1 MILLFIAGLEA
12 PIKSA
17 LGENGHDGV
26 LELHLYCKG
35 LELIRV
41 LLPAPLHSSRSPFFL
56 VHQVP
61 TPLDHFQCVIMSFIL
76 KNNHTLDPLL
86 PFQLLPKIPACLI
99 TELLEI
105 LVNTCS
111 LQFLSSYCL
120 LTPLQSGFLS
130 TAAPKLL
137 LT

>member
-1 MILLFIAGLEA
+1 MILWFIAGLEA

-17 LGENGHDGV
+17 AGENGHDGV

-41 LLPAPLHSSRSPFFL
+41 LLPVPLHSSSSPFP

-61 TPLDHFQCVIMSFIL
+61 TPLDYFQCVIMSVIS
-76 KNNHTLDPLL
+76 KTTHTLDPIF
-86 PFQLLPKIPACLI
+86 PIQLLPQISACLI

-105 LVNTCS
+105 FVNTCS
-111 LQFLSSYCL
+111 LQFPL
-120 LTPLQSGFLS
+120 L
-130 TAAPKLL
+130 
-137 LT
+137 